1 LGPRLPDHEAPPVPP
16 RNHKKYAER
25 YTPAQKGSI
34 ALLCRPC
41 HDACHRTHS
50 NRTLADFY
58 YEVDLLKADPHIQ
71 THILSMQRATTPE
84 LIQRYG
90 DGVNVRGRKYRIRVA
105 RAAARAEEE
114 REAAGRPRLTEANL
128 RALNQPSTPVVRRS
142 VRLTETD
149 LRALAP
155 SAPAGVRRST
165 RLLAKS
171 VSDQHRVPVIVI
183 EDENEDTQDAV
194 IHENSTGKENEKVQD
209 AVSLEELAA
218 LAARGEYIAL

>member
-1 LGPRLPDHEAPPVPP
+1 
-16 RNHKKYAER
+16 
-25 YTPAQKGSI
+25 
-34 ALLCRPC
+34 
-41 HDACHRTHS
+41 
-50 NRTLADFY
+50 
-58 YEVDLLKADPHIQ
+58 
-71 THILSMQRATTPE
+71 MQRATTPE